1 MLDYENYPIIAA
13 IRSENDLSAALNS
26 NVQTIFML
34 NSNIMSIENIT
45 EKVHKV
51 GKLIYFHMDFVDGLS
66 KDSAGVRYLATKNID
81 GIISTRNNIISSAK
95 EYGISCVQRC
105 FMIDSRS
112 VDTAI
117 ESVKQSHA
125 DMLEIMPALAYKSI
139 SKIKKNLRIPIIAG
153 GLIEKKDEIYS
164 ALSAGASMVSTGAA
178 DLWNE

>member
-1 MLDYENYPIIAA
+1 
-13 IRSENDLSAALNS
+13 
-26 NVQTIFML
+26 
-34 NSNIMSIENIT
+34 
-45 EKVHKV
+45 
-51 GKLIYFHMDFVDGLS
+51 
-66 KDSAGVRYLATKNID
+66 
-81 GIISTRNNIISSAK
+81 
-95 EYGISCVQRC
+95 
-105 FMIDSRS
+105 MIDSRS